1 MICAIVFH
9 METKTQFK
17 AYDLDQLLL
26 LPPDMRQWLPEDDLA
41 YFIVDVVN
49 QLELREI
56 LSSYD
61 NSKGGQPAYHP
72 RMMVALLLYAYCIGF
87 PSSRRIEQA
96 TYHSVPFRV
105 LTGDQHPD
113 HDTIAQFRKRHLKA
127 LSKLFLQVL
136 KLCQRAGLVKLGHVA
151 LDGTKLKANASKH
164 KAMSYGRMVKKEKE
178 LKEEVKRLLK
188 EAQACDAREDAL
200 YGKGKKADE
209 LPQELRFNCEFDYS
223 GTQAVKALKEEALR
237 EAEKKREEKKSKKDR
252 RGRPPKAAS
261 DKPPSKRQ
269 RNFTDPDSR
278 IMKDSSTK
286 SFEQCYNCQA
296 AVDEEAQVIVAAHVT
311 QEPNDKE
318 QLEPMLKEIL
328 KNAGGDK
335 PKALT
340 ADAGYFSEEN
350 CKALEKS
357 EIDGYLATS
366 KPKHS
371 EKVPPVPRG
380 RIPKDATIKERMTR
394 KLRTLKGL
402 RTYSKRKQIVEPVFG
417 QAKETRGFRRFS
429 LRGLANVSSEWNLI
443 CLTHN
448 LLKLFRSGQGVP
460 LLM

>member
-1 MICAIVFH
+1 MCAIAFC
-9 METKTQFK
+9 METKAQFK

-26 LPPDMRQWLPEDDLA
+26 LPPDMRQWLPEDDLV

-49 QLELREI
+49 QLDLREI

-72 RMMVALLLYAYCIGF
+72 RMMVALLLYAYCVGL
-87 PSSRRIEQA
+87 PSSRKIEQA

-113 HDTIAQFRKRHLKA
+113 HDTIAKFRKRHLKA
-127 LSKLFLQVL
+127 LSKLFVQVL
-136 KLCQRAGLVKLGHVA
+136 KLCQRAGLVRLGHVA
-151 LDGTKLKANASKH
+151 LDGTKIKANASKH

-178 LKEEVKRLLK
+178 LKAEVKRLLK
-188 EAQACDAREDAL
+188 EAQACDTREDAL
-200 YGKGKKADE
+200 YGKGKKGNE
-209 LPQELRFNCEFDYS
+209 LPQELRFKES
-223 GTQAVKALKEEALR
+223 RLKKIQEAMKALEEEALK
-237 EAEKKREEKKSKKDR
+237 EAEKKREEQQSKKNP
-252 RGRPPKAAS
+252 RGRPPKAPS
-261 DKPPSKRQ
+261 DKPPSNRQ

-296 AVDEEAQVIVAAHVT
+296 AVDEEAQVIVAADVT
-311 QEPNDKE
+311 QDPNDKE
-318 QLEPMLKEIL
+318 QLEPVLKEIL
-328 KNAGGDK
+328 HNAHGDK

-350 CKALEKS
+350 CKILEKS
-357 EIDGYLATS
+357 KIDGYVATS

-371 EKVPPVPRG
+371 QEIPPAPRG

-394 KLRTLKGL
+394 KLRTLKG
-402 RTYSKRKQIVEPVFG
+402 RMTYSKRKQIVEPVFG
-417 QAKETRGFRRFS
+417 QAKEIRGFRRFS
-429 LRGLANVSSEWNLI
+429 LRGLDNVSAEWSFI

-448 LLKLFRSGQGVP
+448 LLKLFRRGQGVP
-460 LLM
+460 ALI

>member
-1 MICAIVFH
+1 MVFY
-9 METKTQFK
+9 MGTTAQFK

-26 LPPDMRQWLPEDDLA
+26 LPPDMRQWLPQDDLV
-41 YFIVDVVN
+41 YFIIDIVN
-49 QLELREI
+49 HLDLREI

-72 RMMVALLLYAYCIGF
+72 RMMVALLLYAYCVGL
-87 PSSRRIEQA
+87 PSSRKIEQA

-127 LSKLFLQVL
+127 LSKLFVQVF

-151 LDGTKLKANASKH
+151 LDGTKLRANASKH

-178 LKEEVKRLLK
+178 LREEVKRLLQ

-200 YGKGKKADE
+200 YGKGKKGDE
-209 LPQELRFNCEFDYS
+209 LPQELRFKES
-223 GTQAVKALKEEALR
+223 RLKKIQEAMKALEEEALKE
-237 EAEKKREEKKSKKDR
+237 AERKREQQSKENR
-252 RGRPPKAAS
+252 RGRPPKAPS
-261 DKPPSKRQ
+261 DKPSSNRQ

-296 AVDEEAQVIVAAHVT
+296 AVDEKAQVIVAAHVT
-311 QEPNDKE
+311 QDPNDKE
-318 QLEPMLKEIL
+318 QLEPMLKGIL
-328 KNAGGDK
+328 QNADGEK

-350 CKALEKS
+350 CKILAKS
-357 EIDGYLATS
+357 KIDGYVATC
-366 KPKHS
+366 KPKHG
-371 EKVPPVPRG
+371 EKVPSAPRG
-380 RIPKDATIKERMTR
+380 PIAKGATIKERMTR
-394 KLRTLKGL
+394 KLRTLKG
-402 RTYSKRKQIVEPVFG
+402 RMTYSKRKQIVEPVFG
-417 QAKETRGFRRFS
+417 QAKEIRGFRRFS
-429 LRGLANVSSEWNLI
+429 LRGFENVSSEWDLI

-448 LLKLFRSGQGVP
+448 LLKLFRSGQWLAVP
-460 LLM
+460 I